1 MSRSGPFVLRRPEQ
15 GWSSLLLLL
24 GMLVVL
30 GVSVADSRPLTLT
43 GSDSLTDSLWVLML
57 AAGLIGYLL
66 ARSSLGVVRAHV
78 IGAAVAALMLLLIA
92 GGGLIE
98 QSPLPDALGGVGE
111 RIGAVWTRL
120 DTDISGFIA
129 AEITTPTI
137 TTFLVLGAICWTTAQ
152 FSAFSVFRY
161 DRGGPAVMS
170 VGTILFLNV
179 GLGSVQAESELLPVV
194 PVLALFAVL
203 ALLLLMRLQL
213 VQQRYAWARRHISDA
228 QDVSRLFLR
237 TGVGFVLIA
246 VLGASSLTVWATVE
260 AQDVKIDRLQEPL
273 EDVADEVSRMLG
285 LFGVPSGREMPSP
298 LGTSTELRSDW
309 NQPDGVAFTAE
320 FDDGQLYGNYWWGSS
335 NDRYDYQAERWTTTG
350 SDTASVPAGGQLS
363 PPRRARAGGALQAD
377 VTITIDEG
385 YSRTNL
391 FRLPDVLTVD
401 RDVTARKVSGD
412 GIDAI
417 EYAEPLAEGETVRFT
432 SFVRDYSP
440 GDGDFTASD
449 LRNDSGED
457 PPWVLDKYLQG
468 ADNERIVG
476 DKTRALA
483 DELSARWDTRYDQAF
498 RLQER
503 LRRMDY
509 DPSLGDACAGFDAL
523 PECLLTIERG
533 FCQQYATTMVMTLRA
548 MGIPARFVTGYL
560 PGEQGES
567 GRWVVEQ
574 QALHNWAE
582 VYFPDFGWVR
592 FDPTPSEVGYG
603 QVPTDPLEG
612 ESAPETRSPQ
622 EPDTESSPPESAG
635 PEESFDAATFLE
647 DERPGS
653 GGDRLLIV
661 VGLGAMFGLLLTVV
675 SLLLLFRLRR
685 LPEGD
690 DSLAYRGIVNL
701 ATRLGHGPHP
711 AQTEYEY
718 AGTLSETIPTVR
730 DDLFVVTAARVES
743 AYGGRHLD
751 EDQRGTLR
759 GAYARIRTAL
769 LRLSLRWR
777 R

>member
-1 MSRSGPFVLRRPEQ
+1 MSRAAPVVLRRPEQ

-30 GVSVADSRPLTLT
+30 GVSVADSRPLVLP
-43 GSDSLTDSLWVLML
+43 GSGSLTDSLPVLML
-57 AAGLIGYLL
+57 VAGLISFLL

-78 IGAAVAALMLLLIA
+78 LGAAIAALVLLLVA
-92 GGGLIE
+92 GGGLTG
-98 QSPLPDALGGVGE
+98 QSPLPLALDGVGE

-129 AEITTPTI
+129 EEVTTPTI
-137 TTFLVLGAICWTTAQ
+137 MTFLVLGAICWTTAQ
-152 FSAFSVFRY
+152 FGAFSVFRY

-179 GLGSVQAESELLPVV
+179 GLGSLHAESELLPVV

-213 VQQRYAWARRHISDA
+213 MQQRYAWARRHISDA
-228 QDVSRLFLR
+228 QEVSRLFLR

-285 LFGVPSGREMPSP
+285 LFGVPSGKEVPAP
-298 LGTSTELRSDW
+298 LGTTTELRSDW
-309 NQPDGVAFTAE
+309 RQPDGVAFTAE
-320 FDDGQLYGNYWWGSS
+320 FDDGQLYGNYWWGSA
-335 NDRYDYQAERWTTTG
+335 NDRYDYQNQRWRTTG
-350 SDTASVPAGGQLS
+350 SSTTNVSAGDQLS
-363 PPRRARAGGALQAD
+363 PPSRARAGGALQTE
-377 VTITIDEG
+377 VTLTAEEG

-391 FRLPDVLTVD
+391 FRLPDVLTMD

-417 EYAEPLAEGETVRFT
+417 EYAEALGEGETVRFT
-432 SFVRDYSP
+432 SFVRDYTP

-449 LRNDSGED
+449 LRNASGED
-457 PPWVLDKYLQG
+457 PAWVVDKYLQG

-483 DELSARWDTRYDQAF
+483 DELMARWDTRYDRAF

-548 MGIPARFVTGYL
+548 MDIPARFVTGYL
-560 PGEQGES
+560 PGEQDEN

-582 VYFPDFGWVR
+582 AYFPGFGWVR
-592 FDPTPSEVGYG
+592 FDPTPSDVGYG

-612 ESAPETRSPQ
+612 DDAPEARPPQ
-622 EPDTESSPPESAG
+622 EPDAASSPPESAG
-635 PEESFDAATFLE
+635 PEESFEAAALVE

-653 GGDRLLIV
+653 GGGDRLLD
-661 VGLGAMFGLLLTVV
+661 
-675 SLLLLFRLRR
+675 RR
-685 LPEGD
+685 QSRRDGRVAADGRQPVAALP
-690 DSLAYRGIVNL
+690 
-701 ATRLGHGPHP
+701 PP
-711 AQTEYEY
+711 A
-718 AGTLSETIPTVR
+718 P
-730 DDLFVVTAARVES
+730 AR
-743 AYGGRHLD
+743 R
-751 EDQRGTLR
+751 
-759 GAYARIRTAL
+759 
-769 LRLSLRWR
+769 
-777 R
+777 